1 MRVPLALAAT
11 LAVALLAVPGALA
24 ERAFTD
30 PAGDAGTAPDITA
43 VRVSHDASVVS
54 IALTTNAAALSDETT
69 FWGYIDTDANAA
81 TGFPA
86 HGVGAELFFLADAD
100 GGLLARLVGNSL
112 VFDFNS
118 GLSTSFTGGVFTVR
132 LNRQTFGTVE
142 RFAFAM
148 ESELEDANGDTIAS
162 DLAPDGPPFYGYSFV
177 PLVLTVDPVS
187 AAPKAPAAGKPLV
200 LSARVGR
207 SDGQPFTAGTVACRA
222 RVGAAA
228 IRTTPSVAGGLARCS
243 LRVPKTARGKQLRG
257 SITVSAEDSAPV
269 TRPFTLRVR

>member
-1 MRVPLALAAT
+1 MRAALVLT
-11 LAVALLAVPGALA
+11 LFALGLLAVPGALA
-24 ERAFTD
+24 ERSFSD
-30 PAGDAGTAPDITA
+30 PTGDSGAAPDITA
-43 VRVSHDASVVS
+43 VQVSHDASVVS
-54 IALTTNAAALSDETT
+54 IALTTNAGALADEMT
-69 FWGYIDTDANAA
+69 FWGYIDMDGNAA

-86 HGVGAELFFLADAD
+86 HSVGAEVFFIADAD
-100 GGLLARLVGNSL
+100 GGLLARMSGSGI

-118 GLSTSFTGGVFTVR
+118 GLSTSFAGGVFTVR

-162 DLAPDGPPFYGYSFV
+162 DLAPDGPPFYAYSFV
-177 PLVLTVDPVS
+177 PLALTVAPVS

-200 LSARVGR
+200 LSARVAR
-207 SDGQPFTAGTVACRA
+207 SDGQPFTAGTVACKA

-228 IRTTPSVAGGLARCS
+228 VRTTPSVAGGLARCS
-243 LRVPKTARGKQLRG
+243 LRVPKTGRGKQLRG

-269 TRPFTLRVR
+269 TRSFTLRVR